1 MWPWIKRWR
10 DWVMNDL
17 LPTYRIGAQ
26 PRALHFSFEKAGLV
40 LHDQPIPWNAEAVLV
55 EATMRLPSPS
65 MRRKQDFQ
73 LAVPGQDPRPADA
86 LRKQETTL
94 PDEHRHSIFFRLV
107 PPATAVPVELLWRGR
122 SQGRLDLPVLTRDE
136 FFSNLRLQMPTLSVC
151 LGEES
156 VACQTFVS
164 TQCKGLLASAV
175 LTSPTSLVPLADM
188 DFHVEFKSERSGSAT
203 SVPVR
208 LSSTQLTGRQA
219 LLTVAPHKHPR
230 RLGTWTATWLLGNH
244 ELATQRVRGISRQ
257 QFHRSLRVCDTRF
270 VLQGDNGAVVLARQ
284 LPATD
289 PGHPRERVARVGPCF
304 LVASSEPG
312 MAGLAPLRVTAQVP
326 GAVQPPLLLEQDVL
340 ITDGPTMVAPGTL
353 DPADL
358 AQVSG
363 FDLALK
369 GRSLCLLPLC
379 PAPAAAFN
387 SEGAFKP
394 PPEYTWSLAAD
405 EELNERLS
413 RLLEEKFKQE

>member
-1 MWPWIKRWR
+1 
-10 DWVMNDL
+10 MNDL

-55 EATMRLPSPS
+55 EATLRLPSPG
-65 MRRKQDFQ
+65 MRRKQDFL
-73 LAVPGQDPRPADA
+73 LALPGQAPRPADN
-86 LRKQETTL
+86 LRKQEGSL
-94 PDEHRHSIFFRLV
+94 PDEYRHSVSFRIV
-107 PPATAVPVELLWRGR
+107 PPATAITVELLWRGR
-122 SQGRLDLPVLTRDE
+122 SLGQLELPVLTRDE
-136 FFSNLRLQMPTLSVC
+136 FFSNLRLQMPTLFVR

-175 LTSPTSLVPLADM
+175 LTSPTSLVPLADV
-188 DFHVEFKSERSGSAT
+188 DFHVDFRSERSGTAT

-208 LSSTQLTGRQA
+208 LSSSQLTGRQA
-219 LLTVAPHKHPR
+219 LLTVAPCKHPR
-230 RLGTWTATWLLGNH
+230 RIGNWTATWLLAGR
-244 ELATQRVRGISRQ
+244 EMPRTRCVAISRQ

-270 VLQGDNGAVVLARQ
+270 VLQGDKGAVVLARQ
-284 LPATD
+284 LPAAEQR
-289 PGHPRERVARVGPCF
+289 GRVGPCF

-312 MAGLAPLRVTAQVP
+312 MAGLCPLRVTAQVP

-353 DPADL
+353 DPGDL

-363 FDLALK
+363 FDLSLK

-413 RLLEEKFKQE
+413 RLLEEKFKQD

>member
-1 MWPWIKRWR
+1 
-10 DWVMNDL
+10 
-17 LPTYRIGAQ
+17 
-26 PRALHFSFEKAGLV
+26 
-40 LHDQPIPWNAEAVLV
+40 
-55 EATMRLPSPS
+55 
-65 MRRKQDFQ
+65 
-73 LAVPGQDPRPADA
+73 
-86 LRKQETTL
+86 
-94 PDEHRHSIFFRLV
+94 
-107 PPATAVPVELLWRGR
+107 
-122 SQGRLDLPVLTRDE
+122 
-136 FFSNLRLQMPTLSVC
+136 
-151 LGEES
+151 

-188 DFHVEFKSERSGSAT
+188 DFHVEFKSERSGSST

-219 LLTVAPHKHPR
+219 LLAVALPKHPR
-230 RLGTWTATWLLGNH
+230 RLGTWTATWLLANQ

-257 QFHRSLRVCDTRF
+257 QFQRSLRVCDTRF
-270 VLQGDNGAVVLARQ
+270 VLQGDNGAVALARQ
-284 LPATD
+284 LPAAD
-289 PGHPRERVARVGPCF
+289 QRGRVGPCF

-312 MAGLAPLRVTAQVP
+312 MAGLCPLRVTAQVP

-369 GRSLCLLPLC
+369 SRSLCLLPLC

-387 SEGAFKP
+387 GEGAFKP

-413 RLLEEKFKQE
+413 RLLEEKFKQA